1 MMKMSRKIR
10 QEISRAT
17 LAGALVLLSQAAMSG
32 EVQVATAAPEQIRV
46 TLPRD
51 WMELVAPSKQL
62 GELTDRRAQLET
74 VKKSLAQ
81 DIARQ
86 NETRG
91 VSRTELALAEVP
103 TRG

>member
-1 MMKMSRKIR
+1 MMSRKVR

-32 EVQVATAAPEQIRV
+32 EVQLATAAPEQVRV

-51 WMELVAPSKQL
+51 WMELAAPSEMIV
-62 GELTDRRAQLET
+62 ELTDKRAHFEL
-74 VKKSLAQ
+74 VKKRVAQ

-86 NETRG
+86 NETLG
-91 VSRTELALAEVP
+91 VSRTELAQAEVP